1 MTLPVWID
9 GPLAP
14 APVPPAGA
22 IAWQVRLDDPAV
34 EAAAGQAPL
43 TAADLRDLADRPD
56 SAMRGMRRRLTRLLV
71 ARVTGVHPAAIDIR
85 RDALGALHLDAPH
98 TSGGALHGW
107 HVSVAGRWPHCL
119 IGLARQPVGVDLEP
133 LDADPP
139 PPDALTPAEARRL
152 ADAPPHAWLACWVAK
167 EAHAKCLGIA
177 SRIEPTGIETGAA
190 APGAAITAASAT
202 GTTRGWVTTG
212 MGTLRALALPA

>member
-1 MTLPVWID
+1 MTPPVWID

-14 APVPPAGA
+14 GPVAAAPAM
-22 IAWQVRLDDPAV
+22 AWQVRLDDPAV

-43 TAADLRDLADRPD
+43 TAADLRDLAGRPD
-56 SAMRGMRRRLTRLLV
+56 GAMRGLRRRLTRLLV
-71 ARVTGVHPAAIDIR
+71 ARVTGVHPAAIALR
-85 RDALGALHLDAPH
+85 RDPLGALHLDAPD
-98 TSGGALHGW
+98 TGSALHGW

-139 PPDALTPAEARRL
+139 PADALTAAEARRL
-152 ADAPPHAWLACWVAK
+152 AGAAPHAWLACWVTK

-177 SRIEPTGIETGAA
+177 SRIEPTAIETGAA
-190 APGAAITAASAT
+190 APGAVVTTASAT
-202 GTTRGWVTTG
+202 GTTRGWVTSG